1 MSMEMGE
8 LAVIV
13 DGQKVYSYKQHGGVK
28 PRDEEL
34 LRAVEGKL

>member
-13 DGQKVYSYKQHGGVK
+13 DGQKVYSYKQMNGVK

-34 LRAVEGKL
+34 LEKVISRK